1 MIAGL
6 RHIVDKKPTTGKD
19 GHGRMQRNLE
29 FYNKENDNKPY
40 TIYLSNDM
48 DGMFSYNL
56 NDYQKQTIDLLKDD
70 FVFIEKSEI
79 KEEDIIINNYGEP
92 LYYIEGDNAH
102 NQYVISLNDP
112 NSTIYNAKD
121 GYTFLRE
128 MGNKVL
134 ISEED
139 ILRYKDKKFYLSRSK
154 SHLLDGNS
162 SVGNIRRRHL
172 LNEME
177 LQNELKKYNINFI
190 YLEDYNLEEKIKIF
204 KLASLIISP
213 NSGGLLFS
221 LYSNE
226 NTNIVELNVETP
238 HQISKQ
244 YYDICKSFNIPY
256 TKFIC
261 DKVDYND
268 NMTIEIDLFI
278 NLLKNKN
285 II

>member
-19 GHGRMQRNLE
+19 GHGRIERNIE
-29 FYNKENDNKPY
+29 FYNKNNDNKPY
-40 TIYLSNDM
+40 NIYLSNEM
-48 DGMFSYNL
+48 SGMFSYNL
-56 NDYQKQTIDLLKDD
+56 NDYQRQTINLIKDD
-70 FVFIEKSEI
+70 FLFIEKSDI
-79 KEEDIIINNYGEP
+79 KEDDIIINNYGEP
-92 LYYIEGDNAH
+92 LYYIEDDHAH
-102 NQYVISLNDP
+102 NGYVRSLNDP

-121 GYTFLRE
+121 GYIFLRE
-128 MGNKVL
+128 IGNKVS

-139 ILRYKDKKFYLSRSK
+139 ILKFKGKKFYLSRSK
-154 SHLLDGNS
+154 SHLLDGNG
-162 SVGNIRRRHL
+162 SVGNIRRRHI
-172 LNEME
+172 LNEIE
-177 LQNELKKYNINFI
+177 LQNELKKYNIDFI

-226 NTNIVELNVETP
+226 NTNIIELNVETP

-261 DKVDYND
+261 DKVDVND
-268 NMTIEIDLFI
+268 NMTVRIEDFIDI
-278 NLLKNKN
+278 LKNKK